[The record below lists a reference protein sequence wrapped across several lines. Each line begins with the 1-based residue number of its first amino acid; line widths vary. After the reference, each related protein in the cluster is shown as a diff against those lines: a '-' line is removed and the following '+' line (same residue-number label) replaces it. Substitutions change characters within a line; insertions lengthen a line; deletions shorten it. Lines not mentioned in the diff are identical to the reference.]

1 MKSFIITE
9 SEKRDILRMY
19 DVLSL
24 REQVESGQTTPVTIS
39 DVQQQAT
46 ELDSNLPVQ
55 KYADPNCPCA
65 PKLTGDAEKDGI
77 IKQAYKWAKGQTVKT
92 LLNELKNLRQKRKE
106 AKRLKKEGKLNE
118 QAVVVFTILGT
129 AVTASTLI
137 VIGVI
142 LLFII
147 IAVILIKNTGSGS
160 GSCNPGWWDDLNN

>member
-1 MKSFIITE
+1 M
-9 SEKRDILRMY
+9 
-19 DVLSL
+19 
-24 REQVESGQTTPVTIS
+24 
-39 DVQQQAT
+39 
-46 ELDSNLPVQ
+46 
-55 KYADPNCPCA
+55 
-65 PKLTGDAEKDGI
+65 
-77 IKQAYKWAKGQTVKT
+77 
-92 LLNELKNLRQKRKE
+92 LNELKNLRQKRKE

-147 IAVILIKNTGSGS
+147 IAVILIKNTGSGG

>member
-24 REQVESGQTTPVTIS
+24 REQAESGQTTPVTIS

-65 PKLTGDAEKDGI
+65 PKLTGDAEKD
-77 IKQAYKWAKGQTVKT
+77 
-92 LLNELKNLRQKRKE
+92 
-106 AKRLKKEGKLNE
+106 
-118 QAVVVFTILGT
+118 
-129 AVTASTLI
+129 
-137 VIGVI
+137 
-142 LLFII
+142 
-147 IAVILIKNTGSGS
+147 
-160 GSCNPGWWDDLNN
+160 

>member
-1 MKSFIITE
+1 MKNFIITE
-9 SEKRDILRMY
+9 SEKKDILRMY
-19 DVLSL
+19 NVIGL
-24 REQVESGQTTPVTIS
+24 REQTESGQTTPVTIS

-55 KYADPNCPCA
+55 KYADPTCPCA
-65 PKLTGDAEKDGI
+65 PKLTGDSEKDGI
-77 IKQAYKWAKGQTVKT
+77 IKQAYRWAKGQTVKT
-92 LLNELKNLRQKRKE
+92 LFKE

-137 VIGVI
+137 VIGAI

-147 IAVILIKNTGSGS
+147 IVVILLKNKGKGG
-160 GSCNPGWWDDLNN
+160 GSCNPGWWDDL

>member
-9 SEKRDILRMY
+9 SEKKDILRMY
-19 DVLSL
+19 DVLSI
-24 REQVESGQTTPVTIS
+24 REQAESGQTTPVTIS

-55 KYADPNCPCA
+55 KYADPNCSCA
-65 PKLTGDAEKDGI
+65 PKLTGDSEKDGI
-77 IKQAYKWAKGQTVKT
+77 IKQAYRWAKGQTVKT
-92 LLNELKNLRQKRKE
+92 LFNELKNLRQKRKE

-118 QAVVVFTILGT
+118 QAAVLFTVLGV

-137 VIGVI
+137 VIGAI

-147 IAVILIKNTGSGS
+147 IAVILIKNSGK
-160 GSCNPGWWDDLNN
+160 GGGGCGAPGWWDDL